1 MHSPSRRS
9 PPHPRRP
16 WQLARNLGAGLAVA
30 LLAALPASP
39 PQARVRN
46 AEDLLIVDCLLPGQI
61 RKLGANRTFMS
72 ARRPIRTTQADCEIR
87 GGEFVSYDRA
97 NYQTALTVWL
107 GQAEGGDAEAQNY
120 VGEIYMKGL
129 GAAPDYAKAAS
140 WLEKSVAQGNKRAMT
155 NLGYLHEEG
164 LGVPKD
170 AARAINLY
178 RQASGA
184 SGDEVVFASTVKAQ
198 SDQAQAEISSL
209 RQTVEQQ
216 RAQIDA
222 MQKQLDD
229 RRRALGAAQG
239 ELRSAREKLVAQQ
252 AALAPAPE
260 AEALRAKEA
269 ELAAQEQQLAGE
281 RAALQRDQSA
291 WDAKVRDS
299 RNRLADLK
307 AQEQDLSGKLAGGA
321 DATQAATLR
330 QDLERVRS
338 AASELAL
345 ALDDA
350 INKSAALEARVAA
363 NDARVSAEQAR
374 FEAERKQMQAAL
386 AASQQDR
393 ELLLLLEQQL
403 SEKQREVAGQREQI
417 AALERQAVA
426 PAGGTGLVAAL
437 SMSGPLLE
445 IIEPALSVTR
455 GRPAAMVPR
464 SQGSSSEVLG
474 KVVARGG
481 LDRVEVNGTAVAVGA
496 GGLFRVSVPV
506 GASGSDVRV
515 SAIDKA
521 GTRTALEFQLLPAP
535 GGGTV
540 PGSAPSGTRRMPSGV
555 ALGRYH
561 ALVIGANNYTGYTQL
576 ASAVNDAQKVAGVL
590 KSRYGFQTQLLLNPT
605 RLDILAALD
614 QMREELKPEDNLM
627 VYFAGHGEIDQASK
641 QGYWLGVDA
650 RQGQPSS
657 WIPNRAVSDIL
668 NAIPA
673 RHVLVVADSCYS
685 GAMTR
690 ASVPRFAGAQDDA
703 QWSAWVKSMNQSRSR
718 TALTSGG
725 LAPVPDSAGGGNS
738 LFARALLNALEDNNQ
753 LLEGQKLFREV
764 TATVAMAAAE
774 SNLLQAPE
782 YAPIQFAGHEAGEF
796 FFAPK
801 G

>member
-9 PPHPRRP
+9 PPPSRRP

-481 LDRVEVNGTAVAVGA
+481 LDRVEVNGLFPGIRPSPLGRGRRAREHRRTAETVDGRPGRAVAERGIQSPTVG
-496 GGLFRVSVPV
+496 
-506 GASGSDVRV
+506 
-515 SAIDKA
+515 
-521 GTRTALEFQLLPAP
+521 QLPAKRVR
-535 GGGTV
+535 GDHIGRRGFATGWRV
-540 PGSAPSGTRRMPSGV
+540 ALDDDGAARMP
-555 ALGRYH
+555 A
-561 ALVIGANNYTGYTQL
+561 
-576 ASAVNDAQKVAGVL
+576 
-590 KSRYGFQTQLLLNPT
+590 
-605 RLDILAALD
+605 IL
-614 QMREELKPEDNLM
+614 
-627 VYFAGHGEIDQASK
+627 FGE
-641 QGYWLGVDA
+641 
-650 RQGQPSS
+650 
-657 WIPNRAVSDIL
+657 
-668 NAIPA
+668 
-673 RHVLVVADSCYS
+673 
-685 GAMTR
+685 
-690 ASVPRFAGAQDDA
+690 
-703 QWSAWVKSMNQSRSR
+703 
-718 TALTSGG
+718 
-725 LAPVPDSAGGGNS
+725 
-738 LFARALLNALEDNNQ
+738 
-753 LLEGQKLFREV
+753 
-764 TATVAMAAAE
+764 
-774 SNLLQAPE
+774 
-782 YAPIQFAGHEAGEF
+782 
-796 FFAPK
+796 
-801 G
+801 